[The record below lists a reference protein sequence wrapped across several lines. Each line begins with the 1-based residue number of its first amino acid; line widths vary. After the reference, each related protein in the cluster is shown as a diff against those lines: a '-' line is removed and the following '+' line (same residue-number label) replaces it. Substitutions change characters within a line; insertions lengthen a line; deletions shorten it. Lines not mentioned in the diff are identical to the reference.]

1 MVCPNTP
8 TLEGPWRITF
18 ETNPD
23 LCNLH
28 CRMCEIHSRYR
39 KHAGSASRIMPISTV
54 ERVIA
59 SALPF
64 GLREIIPSTMGEPLL
79 YPHFLELLGVVS
91 ENTLK
96 INLTTNGTFPRLGA
110 RKWAEKILPFASDTK
125 VSVNG
130 ATAGTAE
137 SIMEGLDFKQQ
148 VANLEQYI
156 AVKNEIARS
165 GRASPTVTVQ
175 VTFVDSNFTELPDL
189 LELAV
194 DLGVDRFKGH
204 HVWVTWPEI
213 EKESLKRS
221 EDRIEAWNSMVDALH
236 AIAAGRPGPDGT
248 RIRLENIHKLSPSV
262 GTVHETADFSW
273 VCPFIGKE
281 AWISWDGRFDV
292 CCAPDPLRKT
302 FGSFGNVLETDFMDL
317 WRGKRYSGLCCSA
330 GNHAVCAQCN
340 MKIPAM
346 EGSHQWT

>member
-1 MVCPNTP
+1 
-8 TLEGPWRITF
+8 
-18 ETNPD
+18 
-23 LCNLH
+23 
-28 CRMCEIHSRYR
+28 
-39 KHAGSASRIMPISTV
+39 MPISTV

-79 YPHFLELLGVVS
+79 YPHFPELLGIVS
-91 ENTLK
+91 ENALK

-110 RKWAEKILPFASDTK
+110 RKWAEMILPFASDTK
-125 VSVNG
+125 VSING

-156 AVKNEIARS
+156 AIKNEIARS
-165 GRASPTVTVQ
+165 GRTSPTVTVQ
-175 VTFVDSNFTELPDL
+175 VTFMDSNFTELPDL

-213 EKESLKRS
+213 EKESLKRN
-221 EDRIEAWNSMVDALH
+221 EDRIEAWNSMVDTLH
-236 AIAAGRPGPDGT
+236 TIATRCHRPDGT
-248 RIRLENIHKLSPSV
+248 HVRLENIYKLPLSV
-262 GTVHETADFSW
+262 GTVCETTDCSS

-302 FGSFGNVLETDFMDL
+302 LGSFGNVLETEFMDL
-317 WRGKRYSGLCCSA
+317 WRGKRYSELCRSA

-346 EGSHQWT
+346 GGVRRWI